1 MSNTVYDYED
11 VEMWWATDWQDE
23 RYGQE
28 KRLLKYVRFSAN
40 DLNFDFTLCVQP
52 WISEA
57 IPQLKSST
65 HLLLMKWCE
74 SMSSIPSDVIIKRKT
89 CQFLIWITQLLS

>member
-40 DLNFDFTLCVQP
+40 ELNLV
-52 WISEA
+52 
-57 IPQLKSST
+57 
-65 HLLLMKWCE
+65 LLYVCSLEFQRPFHNWRA
-74 SMSSIPSDVIIKRKT
+74 P
-89 CQFLIWITQLLS
+89 LIYY